1 MPVSADTLR
10 LQLDYSAWAT
20 QRLMD
25 TAAKLSEEELTRD
38 FKTADKTVLDT
49 LVHIYAADR
58 IWLSR
63 VLAEPRATFI
73 DPEDRDLTLLQTEW
87 PALHQRWKLWLRD
100 FNDDHVLRVIEFKNT
115 KGHAYAMPVW
125 QILLHVVNHGTHHRG
140 QVSGFLR
147 AMDRT
152 PPPLDLMAYY
162 VAVS

>member
-20 QRLMD
+20 HRLID
-25 TAAKLSEEELTRD
+25 NAAKLSEEELTRD

-63 VLAEPRATFI
+63 VLSEPRATFI

-100 FNDDHVLRVIEFKNT
+100 FNDDDVLRVIEFKNT
-115 KGHAYAMPVW
+115 KGHSYAMPVW

-162 VAVS
+162 LAIS

>member
-63 VLAEPRATFI
+63 VLVEPRATFI

-100 FNDDHVLRVIEFKNT
+100 FKDDDVLRVIEFKNT

-147 AMDRT
+147 AMDRM

-162 VAVS
+162 LAVS